1 LGEKR
6 FGGRLTEE
14 REQSGDADQK
24 GLRGSEKGGGVLGVV
39 WAHGE
44 RKNLVGE
51 LRWLFVAEGGAARR
65 LW

>member
-39 WAHGE
+39 
-44 RKNLVGE
+44 
-51 LRWLFVAEGGAARR
+51 
-65 LW
+65 